1 MQLLLLQG
9 FLKLHE
15 YEMHVF
21 GIRTKKILHRLR
33 CQESKILSL
42 LVP

>member
-21 GIRTKKILHRLR
+21 GIRTKKNIT
-33 CQESKILSL
+33 QII
-42 LVP
+42 